1 MEQAETVV
9 DRDAEIRKLLEER
22 REERRQKLLAR
33 LGRNLSNPPN
43 VSSWEA
49 LTGTLKNKKAPTNIN
64 LVKPK
69 ETVSIKQENAAKPK
83 KVSSWEALKGSL
95 RNKTTVKAIP
105 VQANEGVPAKL
116 HATTK
121 PEKGLSVKRTLS
133 FGQTATSLKRT
144 NIANNGATLKRST
157 SFKSIPTSTKKPVAP
172 QVSQATHVQKQK
184 LTVPCSPNFSN
195 RTRQPAAAIKP
206 QSVTA
211 TKSAMVCKLPSSNV
225 PKQFSHIASSS
236 PKTVDNTAHVGAVT
250 KRKSSSWM
258 VPLTPERKGSPSKA
272 VSSTQHTP
280 NIKPF
285 VRKSFS
291 EARAVPIRSTQI
303 NRSVS
308 TVSMNRPPSTLPRKS
323 VAPNTLGKDS
333 NRRSVWSISKE
344 PSEKEKI
351 QQWLEKRGRSVASC
365 RHLGCLGHELK
376 DFKVPDQKSSN
387 VNKNLRINGPPVD
400 KSIVNDA
407 NEYGSPQLKRKSS
420 VMNTTFEKEN
430 EEERMLTP
438 PPPPDFDNNVVED
451 EEQSPPNSSVLNVTF
466 EKEDDNH
473 EDHDLPSVQQAIEG
487 DVAILQIEEA
497 DKFHTPPTENKRDST
512 LDLTDLKEG
521 RVEAL
526 METISALFQEPV
538 YPEAKIE
545 SWLNQSE
552 AAFPAVKATALYW
565 DIKARLEERRGN
577 TMEALDI
584 YSQALESKTESLDT
598 MKQFFDNFLLRIGS
612 NMPTG
617 QRTPLLKSLGLE
629 TPMIRQ
635 SRRLTSRRPL
645 LDSAQ
650 AFNSTTVKY
659 ELKLKQVFDTVD
671 QQLQENNSPTR
682 KKKAMKT
689 PMKFNA
695 ASNTVSVASE
705 GPFQLLATPVRRSM
719 RPKSG
724 RSMVTL
730 DEQTFYVTD
739 LDQLS
744 PTTKSKAV
752 LRENKALASDL

>member
-1 MEQAETVV
+1 MEQPETVV
-9 DRDAEIRKLLEER
+9 DKDAEIRKLLEER
-22 REERRQKLLAR
+22 REERKQKLLAR
-33 LGRNLSNPPN
+33 LGRNLSNPPS

-49 LTGTLKNKKAPTNIN
+49 LTGTLKSKKAPTNIN
-64 LVKPK
+64 LVNQK
-69 ETVSIKQENAAKPK
+69 ETVSIKNENAARPK
-83 KVSSWEALKGSL
+83 SVSSWEALKGSL
-95 RNKTTVKAIP
+95 RNKTTMKATP
-105 VQANEGVPAKL
+105 VQPNEANLVKL
-116 HATTK
+116 HAITK
-121 PEKGLSVKRTLS
+121 PEKGVSVKRTLS
-133 FGQTATSLKRT
+133 FAQTATSLKRT

-172 QVSQATHVQKQK
+172 QVSQSTRVQKQK
-184 LTVPCSPNFSN
+184 LTVPISPTFSN
-195 RTRQPAAAIKP
+195 RTKQPPEAIKP

-211 TKSAMVCKLPSSNV
+211 TKSVMVCKMPANKV
-225 PKQFSHIASSS
+225 PKQVLHIASSS

-258 VPLTPERKGSPSKA
+258 IPLTPERKGSPSKA

-308 TVSMNRPPSTLPRKS
+308 TVSMNRPPSTFPRKS
-323 VAPNTLGKDS
+323 VAPSTLGKES
-333 NRRSVWSISKE
+333 NRRSIWSISKE
-344 PSEKEKI
+344 PSEKEKV

-376 DFKVPDQKSSN
+376 DFKVPDQKSTN
-387 VNKNLRINGPPVD
+387 VNKGIRINRPTD
-400 KSIVNDA
+400 EKSHENDA
-407 NEYGSPQLKRKSS
+407 NEYGSPLLKRKSS
-420 VMNTTFEKEN
+420 VINTTFEKET

-438 PPPPDFDNNVVED
+438 PPPPDFDNNALED
-451 EEQSPPNSSVLNVTF
+451 EEHVPPNSSVLNVTF
-466 EKEDDNH
+466 EKEDDNQ
-473 EDHDLPSVQQAIEG
+473 EEHDLPSVPQAIEA
-487 DVAILQIEEA
+487 DSAIHQLEEA
-497 DKFHTPPTENKRDST
+497 DKFHTPTVDNKRNST

-538 YPEAKIE
+538 YPEVKIE

-552 AAFPAVKATALYW
+552 AAFPAVKTTALYW

-635 SRRLTSRRPL
+635 SRRLTVRRPL

-695 ASNTVSVASE
+695 TSNTVSVASE

-719 RPKSG
+719 RPKSQ

-730 DEQTFYVTD
+730 DEKTFYVTD

-744 PTTKSKAV
+744 PTTKAKAV
-752 LRENKALASDL
+752 LRENKALA